1 MRNVRR
7 EVGPA
12 GYGQRMATTPAAPM
26 ARRSWYLPADVA
38 DRLAAVVDD
47 LHYATRR
54 PKHEVLAA
62 ALGVAVD
69 HRADILARLTGD
81 GAR

>member
-1 MRNVRR
+1 M
-7 EVGPA
+7 
-12 GYGQRMATTPAAPM
+12 Q
-26 ARRSWYLPADVA
+26 RRSWYVPVDAA

-47 LHYATRR
+47 IHYATRR

-69 HRADILARLTGD
+69 HRADILARLAAD
-81 GAR
+81 GTA